1 MRHNVV
7 KEKVFRGE
15 PAIGVMIQFPSPELV
30 ELYAL
35 MGFEWAFI
43 DAEHGPLGYHEC
55 QALVRAC
62 DAFGLSSL
70 VRVPKLDHSLIA
82 KYLETGAQ
90 GVAVPHIKTVED
102 AEAVVRAARYYPQGR
117 RGWDAGASRSS
128 SYSLVCPPLDYFARS
143 NEAIMVALWIE
154 DVEGMENL
162 DAILRVPGVD
172 VINFGVGD
180 LTLSMGLPAQFDHP
194 DVKAAVAE
202 GRRKVVQ
209 AGKVLIGEAADA
221 QTARR
226 LMDEG
231 ARLISTMANAMLAK
245 SVQGYLAELRQ
256 R

>member
-1 MRHNVV
+1 MRHNAA
-7 KEKVFRGE
+7 KQKVLRGE
-15 PAIGVMIQFPSPELV
+15 PCVGVMVQFPSPELI

-62 DAFGLSSL
+62 DAYGLSSM

-82 KYLETGAQ
+82 KYLETGAL
-90 GVAVPHIKTVED
+90 GVAVPHIKTPED
-102 AEAVVRAARYYPQGR
+102 AEAVVRAARYYPEGR

-128 SYSLVCPPLDYFARS
+128 AYNLSMPSLDYFARS
-143 NEAIMVALWIE
+143 NEEILVALWIE
-154 DVEGMENL
+154 DVEGIENL
-162 DAILRVPGVD
+162 DAILQVPGVD

-194 DVKAAVAE
+194 EVKATVAE
-202 GRRKVVQ
+202 GRRKVVE

-221 QTARR
+221 ETARR
-226 LMDEG
+226 LVDQG
-231 ARLISTMANAMLAK
+231 ARLISTMVNAMLAK
-245 SVQGYLAELRQ
+245 TVREYLAELRK